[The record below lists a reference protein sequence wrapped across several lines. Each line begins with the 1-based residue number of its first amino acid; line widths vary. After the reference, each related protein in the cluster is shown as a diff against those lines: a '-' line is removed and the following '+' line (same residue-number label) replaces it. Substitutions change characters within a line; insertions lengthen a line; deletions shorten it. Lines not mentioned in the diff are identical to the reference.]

1 MCQVTSVMSDSVRPC
16 GLYSAR
22 LLCLWDSPG
31 KNTRVAFLALLQGIF
46 LTQGSNP
53 SVLCLLYW
61 EVGSLPL
68 VPPGKPN
75 RYTLL
80 YINQIKNK
88 DLLYNTGNCIQYLVT
103 IYSGKSLKK
112 NTYIWIFTYIYIYNI
127 SHHFLYQKQ
136 AQYCK

>member
-1 MCQVTSVMSDSVRPC
+1 MCQVTSVMSDSLRPC

-31 KNTRVAFLALLQGIF
+31 KNTRVGFLALLQGIF

-61 EVGSLPL
+61 QVDSLPL
-68 VPPGKPN
+68 VPPGKPS

-88 DLLYNTGNCIQYLVT
+88 DLLYNTGNCIQYLVI

-112 NTYIWIFTYIYIYNI
+112 NTYIWIFTYIYI
-127 SHHFLYQKQ
+127 
-136 AQYCK
+136 